1 MSDAATH
8 AERAIKKPKATV
20 SELRQAP
27 KGLLGEHRLLQQW
40 YKKVV
45 SERDQAYVLLQDKY
59 QVGQD
64 HDEDTRKRAVAAEL
78 IGKGYDMT
86 GSQRTFGRHKAL
98 ALGSI
103 KHIAG
108 DSC

>member
-20 SELRQAP
+20 SELRQAL

-64 HDEDTRKRAVAAEL
+64 LDVDTQRRAVAAEL
-78 IGKGYDMT
+78 IGEGYDMT
-86 GSQRTFGRHKAL
+86 GSARITFL
-98 ALGSI
+98 VLSF
-103 KHIAG
+103 
-108 DSC
+108 